1 MNAIDFA
8 MWGRALKTI
17 PRISKEEWMRVDIV
31 SKWLIASRS
40 AVFIMTVIAGAI
52 GGIMAWYSGSFSG
65 VNFLAAIIGL
75 VFAHAS
81 NNLLNDLIDSRK
93 GIDKGNYYRSLY
105 GPQTV
110 EHGLLSKAGI
120 YSYIGFSML
129 IAVLS
134 GVFLIYQTGIV
145 TLYLMLAGLFF
156 LLFYTWPL
164 KYIGLGEITVVLVW
178 GPLMVGGTYYVT
190 SGGEWSWPVAIV
202 GIIYAM
208 GPTSVLFG
216 KHTDKLK
223 EDKAK
228 RVFTLPV
235 ILGELNSRR
244 TTIVLW
250 LLQYILV
257 GWLILS
263 GKSVFALAVVVF
275 AIPKFIWA
283 AKIFSKPRP
292 ETEPDTLDKG
302 VWPLYLSAHAFI
314 YNKRFGLL
322 FLLGLIIDLVLV
334 KQGVLLC
341 CLAYS
346 F

>member
-1 MNAIDFA
+1 MNAIDFQ

-17 PRISKEEWMRVDIV
+17 PRISKDEWLKIDIV
-31 SKWLIASRS
+31 SKWLIATRS

-52 GGIMAWYSGSFSG
+52 GGILAWYQGSFYWA
-65 VNFLAAIIGL
+65 NFVVALTGL

-81 NNLLNDLIDSRK
+81 NNLLNDLVDSRR

-120 YSYIGFSML
+120 YSYIGFSL
-129 IAVLS
+129 LVAVLS
-134 GVFLIYQTGIV
+134 GVFLISQTGIF

-178 GPLMVGGTYYVT
+178 GPLMVGGTYFVT
-190 SGGEWSWPVAIV
+190 SGGIWSWPVAIA
-202 GIIYAM
+202 GIVYAF

-223 EDKAK
+223 EDRAK

-235 ILGELNSRR
+235 IIGERNSRWF
-244 TTIVLW
+244 TIALW
-250 LLQYILV
+250 FSQYILV
-257 GWLILS
+257 GWLILNETL
-263 GKSVFALAVVVF
+263 GFAMLVVVF
-275 AIPKFIWA
+275 AIPKFLWA
-283 AKIFSKPRP
+283 TKVFAKPRP
-292 ETEPDTLDKG
+292 ESEPATLEKG
-302 VWPLYLSAHAFI
+302 VWPLYLSAHAFA

-322 FLLGLIIDLVLV
+322 FLLGLIIDLVIV
-334 KQGVLLC
+334 KSGII
-341 CLAYS
+341 
-346 F
+346 

>member
-1 MNAIDFA
+1 MSAINFA

-17 PRISKEEWMRVDIV
+17 PRISKEEWLRIDIV
-31 SKWLIASRS
+31 SKWLIATRS
-40 AVFIMTVIAGAI
+40 AVFIMTVIAGLI
-52 GGIMAWYSGSFSG
+52 GGLLAWYSGSFSG
-65 VNFLAAIIGL
+65 INFFVAIVGL

-81 NNLLNDLIDSRK
+81 NNLLNDLVDSRK

-145 TLYLMLAGLFF
+145 TFYLMLAGLFF

-178 GPLMVGGTYYVT
+178 GPLMVGGTYFVT

-202 GIIYAM
+202 GIIYAL

-235 ILGELNSRR
+235 ILGEWNSRWM
-244 TTIVLW
+244 TIL
-250 LLQYILV
+250 LLFLQYVLV
-257 GWLILS
+257 VWLILT
-263 GKSVFALAVVVF
+263 GKLGFAIAVVIL
-275 AIPKFIWA
+275 AIPKFVRA
-283 AKIFSKPRP
+283 VKIFSKPRP
-292 ETEPDTLDKG
+292 ETEPKTLDKG

-334 KQGVLLC
+334 KFGILQ
-341 CLAYS
+341 
-346 F
+346 